1 MVLLG
6 AFLGMSV
13 GALFAAGLVAGV
25 MVGVGEIIV
34 SWIISK
40 RKNYP
45 VEEPFKL
52 SVVVRAVVRATPAL
66 ITPLIILGGI
76 LGGVFT
82 PTEASAVAVIYSVFI
97 GVFYYKTLSAK
108 VLYKV
113 FAESAVM
120 TGAVMLVTATAY
132 LLGYTF
138 TFLGIAEGA
147 LKPLVALNMSKEAYL
162 ILFSFIM
169 IIAGVFLDGIA
180 MMYIIVPLFFPATKA
195 LGIDPVHFGMVV
207 ILCWGIGQQT
217 PPVAAALYITC
228 ALTKTD
234 AISITR
240 ANIPFIGVMVV
251 VTALIIFF
259 PETLV
264 LGLPKLLGF

>member
-25 MVGVGEIIV
+25 LVGAGEIFV
-34 SWIISK
+34 AWIISK
-40 RKNYP
+40 KKNYP
-45 VEEPFKL
+45 VEEPFQLKVAL
-52 SVVVRAVVRATPAL
+52 KAILRAAPAL

-82 PTEASAVAVIYSVFI
+82 PTEASAVAVIYATLI
-97 GVFYYKTLSAK
+97 GTFYYKTLNLSI
-108 VLYKV
+108 LYKV

-138 TFLGIAEGA
+138 TFLGIAETA
-147 LKPLVALNMSKEAYL
+147 LKPLVALNMPKEAYL
-162 ILFSFIM
+162 VLFSIIM
-169 IIAGVFLDGIA
+169 IVAGVFLDGIA
-180 MMYIIVPLFFPATKA
+180 MMYIIVPLFFPATKVI
-195 LGIDPVHFGMVV
+195 GIDPVHFGMIV

-228 ALTKTD
+228 ALTQTD
-234 AISITR
+234 AVSITR
-240 ANIPFIGVMVV
+240 ANIPFIGVMIV
-251 VTALIIFF
+251 VTVLIILF

-264 LGLPKLLGF
+264 LRLPKLLGF